1 MVPLADPSGAG
12 GEASINL
19 ALVSFDTVDAGC
31 GLTLPSAPQRP
42 VQLDHGGELIPRG
55 RGELQLRADELALD
69 VKDLELGGEPPF
81 VAQSDQRERSAVRRH
96 AALALGANLPN
107 LAVEDEGVLDLA
119 ERLLDRL
126 QIPYGRLL
134 LARLEALDRVLGP
147 PRREEGHG
155 HGGTDRPKP

>member
-1 MVPLADPSGAG
+1 MVPLADPSRAG

-55 RGELQLRADELALD
+55 RGEIQLRAEELALD
-69 VKDLELGGEPPF
+69 VKNLELAGEPTL
-81 VAQSDQRERSAVRRH
+81 VAKRDQRERSAVRRP
-96 AALALGANLPN
+96 AALALRADLPN

-119 ERLLDRL
+119 ERLL
-126 QIPYGRLL
+126 GRLEISYAVCCL
-134 LARLEALDRVLGP
+134 KKINRVDALMY
-147 PRREEGHG
+147 
-155 HGGTDRPKP
+155 